1 MQLFEIVYLLHL
13 PFFFPQGTET
23 KSIYRGEDACFDFE
37 KEIVPDEE
45 DEERMT
51 DSLGSL
57 YAHLRT

>member
-1 MQLFEIVYLLHL
+1 MY
-13 PFFFPQGTET
+13 FFSHQGTET
-23 KSIYRGEDACFDFE
+23 KSIYRGEDECFDFE

-57 YAHLRT
+57 YAHLKT